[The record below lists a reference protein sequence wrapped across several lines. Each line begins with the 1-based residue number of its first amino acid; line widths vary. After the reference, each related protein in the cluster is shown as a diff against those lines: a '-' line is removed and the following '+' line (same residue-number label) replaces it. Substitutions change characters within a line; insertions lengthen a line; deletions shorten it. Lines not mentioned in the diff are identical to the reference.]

1 MSLILSFILLLPS
14 NVWDPSEDVRCK
26 AIRAGSVNYWLSAK
40 RNRPRLTSQRQKEVN
55 RVRDAAWLP
64 TVGVRSKFAL
74 DDDERL
80 SLAQDERMQDF
91 RTSSTERGGHEW
103 SLELDLRWKL
113 DKLYASPLE
122 LGLHRHHQ
130 ALKEAAY
137 RRRNQLFDTWSK
149 WLVILSEHCQKP
161 IESQFSIQAKL
172 WGLEARLD
180 DLSDGLFTT
189 WLKEQSK

>member
-1 MSLILSFILLLPS
+1 MSVILSFILVLPF

-26 AIRAGSVNYWLSAK
+26 AIQVGSVNQWLSATSD
-40 RNRPRLTSQRQKEVN
+40 RIRLISQRRKEVA

-64 TVGVRSKFAL
+64 TVTVRSKFAL

-80 SLAQDERMQDF
+80 SLAQDERLQDF

-122 LGLHRHHQ
+122 LGVRRHHQ
-130 ALKEAAY
+130 DLTEASY
-137 RRRNQLFDTWSK
+137 RRRNQLFDVWSK
-149 WLVILSEHCQKP
+149 WLVILGEHCQNP
-161 IESQFSIQAKL
+161 IKSRMSFQAKV

>member
-1 MSLILSFILLLPS
+1 MFGTRVTSFAARRF
-14 NVWDPSEDVRCK
+14 EQ
-26 AIRAGSVNYWLSAK
+26 WLSATS
-40 RNRPRLTSQRQKEVN
+40 NRIRLIALRQKEVA

-64 TVGVRSKFAL
+64 TVTVSSKFAL

-80 SLAQDERMQDF
+80 SLAQDERLQDF
-91 RTSSTERGGHEW
+91 RTSSTERGGKEW
-103 SLELDLRWKL
+103 SLGLDLRWKL

-122 LGLHRHHQ
+122 LGVRRYHQ
-130 ALKEAAY
+130 ALTEVSY
-137 RRRNQLFDTWSK
+137 RRRNQLFDAWSK

-161 IESQFSIQAKL
+161 TASQMLLRAKL

-189 WLKEQSK
+189 WLKEQS